1 MQIVGQCIIVQ
12 RPFFPRGVRFFL
24 SPFKLFMMK
33 TNYLPQA
40 DFLDILFEHRN
51 KAYGAYALRRLYP
64 VHLFKALCMGMFLA
78 GAFIFLISYN
88 QQHQLNNLP
97 FIPVADTLIVTT
109 IPPPQEILPPA
120 EPPPPAGPAPAQ
132 NTIKDFVP
140 IIVPND
146 AHIDDTVPTE
156 DERADNAIGKENIK
170 IEGTWV
176 ETNTNGTSVKPVSST
191 PPIETPEIFEISSVQ
206 EPASFP
212 GGNKALLRFMDNN
225 IRDPRNDENDP
236 PQTIKV
242 QVKFVVGKDGQASQF
257 VVIGSG
263 GEKFD
268 KEVIRVLRKMP
279 IWKPARQNN
288 REVAMYFIMPVS
300 FTLIG
305 DE

>member
-1 MQIVGQCIIVQ
+1 
-12 RPFFPRGVRFFL
+12 
-24 SPFKLFMMK
+24 MMK
-33 TNYLPQA
+33 TNHLPQA

-51 KAYGAYALRRLYP
+51 KSYGAYALRRLYP

-78 GAFIFLISYN
+78 GAFIILISYN

-97 FIPVADTLIVTT
+97 FIPVADTLIVVA
-109 IPPPQEILPPA
+109 IPPPEENLPPI
-120 EPPPPAGPAPAQ
+120 EPLPPAGPAPTQ

-140 IIVPND
+140 LIVPEETP
-146 AHIDDTVPTE
+146 IDDSVPTV
-156 DERADNAIGKENIK
+156 DERAENAIGKENIK
-170 IEGTWV
+170 IEGTGV
-176 ETNTNGTSVKPVSST
+176 EDNTNGNSVKPVPST
-191 PPIETPEIFEISSVQ
+191 PPVEIPEIFEISSVQ

-212 GGNKALLRFMDNN
+212 GGNKALLRFMENN
-225 IRDPRNDENDP
+225 IRDPRNGEQDP
-236 PQTIKV
+236 AHTVKV

-257 VVIGSG
+257 VVTGSG

-268 KEVIRVLRKMP
+268 HEVIRVLRKMP